1 MSAPVLTAKPKT
13 NHAREQTVLGA
24 VEHAPGGQLAD
35 ARALWVRLKDELA
48 LRLAAALCAAA
59 GGPSAP
65 ALLLLPSE
73 LKQRCLAL
81 LQVRLGW
88 RTAVPA
94 ANHMQ
99 E

>member
-1 MSAPVLTAKPKT
+1 MSAPVLTAKPET
-13 NHAREQTVLGA
+13 RCACEQTVLGA
-24 VEHAPGGQLAD
+24 LEHAPGGQLAD

-81 LQVRLGW
+81 LQVRPGW

-94 ANHMQ
+94 C
-99 E
+99 